1 MFQNIDFTTKFV
13 YGDINMSMTAKDMEP
28 LLVASERLVS
38 ETDMGFRRYMCEL
51 IDWNDRLICIKGPKG
66 TGKTT
71 LILQHIKETF
81 GSRSEKAVYM
91 ALDHLW
97 FSSHE
102 VLPVIDW
109 LYANGYT
116 HVFLDEVHHAE
127 NWQPLVKT
135 ICDFYP
141 KLNVVYSGSSILKL
155 TKHKAD
161 LSRRQAVY
169 DLKGLSFR
177 EFLALEGHIVRG
189 PVSLSDIIKS
199 HRRIAGGIVDE
210 IKVLPLFRRY
220 LKEGYYPMYRS
231 VSSQFADRLS
241 EVVSNVLET
250 DVPAVMDV
258 TPATIRKAKRMLM
271 ILAGS
276 CPQTPNMTD
285 LYRELETDRNAGV
298 KMFGMLEAAELVT
311 TVRSSLAEPKLKRLG
326 TVEKVFLGDSN
337 LMNALVHEPNAGAVR
352 ETYFVNQL
360 RAGGHGVIAPSQGDF
375 FVDGKHLF
383 EVGGKGKGFD
393 QIKDLPDSYVVSD
406 DIEIGIGNKIPLWLF
421 GFLY

>member
-1 MFQNIDFTTKFV
+1 MRENIDV
-13 YGDINMSMTAKDMEP
+13 QMTAKEIEP
-28 LLVASERLVS
+28 LLMASERLVS
-38 ETDMGFRRYMCEL
+38 ETDMSFRRYLCRQV
-51 IDWNDRLICIKGPKG
+51 DWKDRLICIKGPKG

-71 LILQHIKETF
+71 LILQHIKECF
-81 GSRSEKAVYM
+81 GARSDKAVYL

-97 FSSHE
+97 FSSHDI
-102 VLPVIDW
+102 LQVIDW
-109 LYANGYT
+109 LYANGYS

-135 ICDFYP
+135 VCDFYP

-155 TKHKAD
+155 TKLKAD

-177 EFLALEGHIVRG
+177 EFLELEGCLVRE
-189 PVSLSDIIKS
+189 PVTLADILKS
-199 HRRIAGGIVDE
+199 HRRIAGEVAE
-210 IKVLPLFRRY
+210 KVKVLPLFRRY
-220 LKEGYYPMYRS
+220 LREGYYPMYRT

-250 DVPAVMDV
+250 DVPSVMDV
-258 TPATIRKAKRMLM
+258 TPATIRKAKKMLM
-271 ILAGS
+271 ILAGN

-285 LYRELETDRNAGV
+285 LYRELETDRNAGI
-298 KMFGMLEAAELVT
+298 KMFGMLEAAELVS

-337 LMNALVHEPNAGAVR
+337 LMNALVPEPNAGAVR

-360 RAGGHGVIAPSQGDF
+360 TGGGHKVVAPKQGDF
-375 FVDGKHLF
+375 IVDGRHLF
-383 EVGGKGKGFD
+383 EIGGAKKSFA
-393 QIKDLPDSYVVSD
+393 QIADIPDSYVVND
-406 DIEIGIGNKIPLWLF
+406 EVEVGRGNKIPLWLF

>member
-1 MFQNIDFTTKFV
+1 MH
-13 YGDINMSMTAKDMEP
+13 GDIDLKLTAKEIEP
-28 LLVASERLVS
+28 LLMASERLVS
-38 ETDMGFRRYMCEL
+38 ETEMGFRRYLCEQ
-51 IDWNDRLICIKGPKG
+51 IDWKDRLICIKGPKG

-71 LILQHIKETF
+71 LILQHIKEAF
-81 GSRSEKAVYM
+81 GAHSDKAVYL

-102 VLPVIDW
+102 VLSVIDW

-155 TKHKAD
+155 TKLKAD

-177 EFLALEGHIVRG
+177 EFLALEGRLEHS
-189 PVSLSDIIKS
+189 PLSLAEILRS
-199 HRRIAGGIVDE
+199 HRRIAGGIAD
-210 IKVLPLFRRY
+210 KVKMLPLFRRY
-220 LKEGYYPMYRS
+220 LREGYYPLYRS

-250 DVPAVMDV
+250 DIPAVMDV
-258 TPATIRKAKRMLM
+258 TPATIRKTKKMLM
-271 ILAGS
+271 ILAGN

-285 LYRELETDRNAGV
+285 LYRELETDRNAGI
-298 KMFGMLEAAELVT
+298 KMFGMLEAAELVM
-311 TVRSSLAEPKLKRLG
+311 TVRSSMAEPKLKRLG

-337 LMNALVHEPNAGAVR
+337 LMSALVPEPNAGAVR
-352 ETYFVNQL
+352 ETFFVNQL
-360 RAGGHGVIAPSQGDF
+360 TAAGHRVVAPKQGDF
-375 FVDGKHLF
+375 IVDGKCLF
-383 EVGGKGKGFD
+383 EIGGKGKGFG
-393 QIKDLPDSYVVSD
+393 QIADLPDSYVVSD
-406 DIEIGIGNKIPLWLF
+406 DTEVGIGNKIPLWLF

>member
-1 MFQNIDFTTKFV
+1 MQLTEKEI
-13 YGDINMSMTAKDMEP
+13 EP
-28 LLVASERLVS
+28 LLMASERLVS
-38 ETDMGFRRYMCEL
+38 ETDMGFRRYLCGR

-71 LILQHIKETF
+71 LILQHIKEAF
-81 GSRSEKAVYM
+81 GAQSEKAVYL

-97 FSSHE
+97 FASHE
-102 VLPVIDW
+102 VLSVVDW

-155 TKHKAD
+155 TKLKAD

-177 EFLALEGHIVRG
+177 EFLALEGRLEHE
-189 PVSLSDIIKS
+189 PVALADLLKS
-199 HRRIAGGIVDE
+199 HRRIAGGIVG
-210 IKVLPLFRRY
+210 KVKILPLFRRY
-220 LKEGYYPMYRS
+220 LREGYYPMYRS

-250 DVPAVMDV
+250 DVPAVMDI
-258 TPATIRKAKRMLM
+258 TPATIRKAKKMLM
-271 ILAGS
+271 ILAGN

-285 LYRELETDRNAGV
+285 LYRELETDRNAGI
-298 KMFGMLEAAELVT
+298 KMFGMLEAAELVR
-311 TVRSSLAEPKLKRLG
+311 TVRSSMAEPKLKRLG
-326 TVEKVFLGDSN
+326 TVEKVFLGDPN
-337 LMNALVHEPNAGAVR
+337 LMSALVPEPDAGAVR
-352 ETYFVNQL
+352 ETYFANQL
-360 RAGGHGVIAPSQGDF
+360 SCGGHTVVAPNKGDF
-375 FVDGKHLF
+375 IADGKWTF
-383 EVGGKGKGFD
+383 EVGGKGKTFR
-393 QIKDLPDSYVVSD
+393 QIADVPNSFVVND
-406 DIEIGIGNKIPLWLF
+406 DAEVGIGNKIPLWMF